1 MAASTT
7 DQEQSMLL
15 IAGLFLLALGL
26 FSGAFLV
33 LIPLGLVNGAAGLTL
48 WLLFPAFTIAGYL
61 MAAIPSEK
69 TALPMLSRI
78 TGALLIVL
86 ALVSAAGLV
95 LQGSSV
101 IEAKGD
107 SFSLWYVLVVGLV
120 LGAAGVSSHRR
131 DAPE

>member
-1 MAASTT
+1 
-7 DQEQSMLL
+7 MLL

-120 LGAAGVSSHRR
+120 LGAAGISSHRR
-131 DAPE
+131 DAPA

>member
-1 MAASTT
+1 
-7 DQEQSMLL
+7 MLL

>member
-1 MAASTT
+1 
-7 DQEQSMLL
+7 MLL
-15 IAGLFLLALGL
+15 VAGLFLLALGL

-131 DAPE
+131 DAPA

>member
-1 MAASTT
+1 
-7 DQEQSMLL
+7 MLL

-131 DAPE
+131 DAPA